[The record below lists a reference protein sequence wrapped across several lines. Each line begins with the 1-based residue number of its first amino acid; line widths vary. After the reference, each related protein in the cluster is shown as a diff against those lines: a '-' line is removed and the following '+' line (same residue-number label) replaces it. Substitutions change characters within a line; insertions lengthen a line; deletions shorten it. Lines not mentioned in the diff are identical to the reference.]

1 MTSARPDIIG
11 VPMDAEVVA
20 RALDRHD
27 DYRVLRRLRRMDRR
41 SARMGIGQSVVGI
54 AVDVETTGL
63 DHSRH
68 EVIELALQR
77 FRLDALFRIV
87 ETGRPRSWLEQPSEP
102 IPAGITRVT
111 GLTDADVAGRAIA
124 DGEAGCM
131 IMTADF
137 VVSHNAIFDRPF
149 LEKRLP
155 LTAGKPW
162 ACSLADVD
170 WRGLGYDGRT
180 LSALLARM
188 GWFYDAH
195 RAEVDVTALMHLLAH
210 PLDERGG
217 TVAGRMLE
225 HARRPTWIVDA
236 VEAPFSAK
244 DVLRER
250 GYRWDAARRVWSVQV
265 AADALKDEVD
275 WAGLMLYG
283 GRRGP
288 DTRRITWEERYA
300 AIA

>member
-1 MTSARPDIIG
+1 MRSGRHDIIG
-11 VPMDAEVVA
+11 VPIDAEVVA

-27 DYRVLRRLRRMDRR
+27 DYRVLRRITRMDRR
-41 SARMGIGQSVVGI
+41 SARPVLGPSIVGV

-68 EVIELALQR
+68 EVIELGLQR

-102 IPAGITRVT
+102 IPARITEVT

-131 IMTADF
+131 IMTSDF
-137 VVSHNAIFDRPF
+137 VVSHNASFDRPF

-170 WRGLGYDGRT
+170 WRGLGYGDRT
-180 LSALLARM
+180 LSALLGRM
-188 GWFYDAH
+188 GLFYDAH
-195 RAEVDVTALMHLLAH
+195 RAEVDVTALLHLLAH
-210 PLDERGG
+210 PLDEVGG
-217 TVAGRMLE
+217 TVAGRMIE
-225 HARRPTWIVDA
+225 HARKPSWIVDA
-236 VEAPFSAK
+236 VEAPFSARE
-244 DVLRER
+244 VLKER
-250 GYRWDAARRVWSVQV
+250 GYRWDAPRRVWSAQV
-265 AADALKDEVD
+265 ADDEVGD
-275 WAGLMLYG
+275 EVEWARLMLYG
-283 GRRGP
+283 GRRAP
-288 DTRRITWEERYA
+288 CTRRITWEERYA
-300 AIA
+300 GAV